1 MKHKLALLLGALL
14 CLGAVAAPTPAQ
26 AIGISIEIGDRPY
39 YRHGPYYWHRGTR
52 WYWVPGRWVWRH
64 NRKVWIHGHYA
75 PRHRHQR
82 HLRHYRYY

>member
-1 MKHKLALLLGALL
+1 MKFKLAVLLGALL
-14 CLGAVAAPTPAQ
+14 CTGAITAPTPAQ
-26 AIGISIEIGDRPY
+26 AIGISIEVGDRPY
-39 YRHGPYYWHRGTR
+39 YRHGPYYWHRGAR

-82 HLRHYRYY
+82 HLRYYR